1 MAKGK
6 HVTYH
11 EGDYEITVLE
21 QGARYSIRV
30 RRPPDDTHT
39 KWHYSKSRRVEAK
52 NKAEAVACCVKY
64 AQELDGGMSD
74 VPITLA
80 DYAKTFQENREMLG
94 KVSPL
99 TLARDKIN
107 IDRIVRY
114 LGKRDLVDLSATII
128 EKAYVEMTKDGVSK
142 DAIHKCHMK
151 LKQMMR
157 KAYNTGLIKRNPC
170 DAVEGITRPKQ
181 DPVKKKEKRIT
192 RDEAIDLAHELEN
205 EEKTGKVVAV
215 RLALATGIRRGE
227 ALGLMWKDV
236 DLENKRLHVR
246 RQYGREKTLKP
257 PKTEKSRRTI
267 AIDTG
272 TVSFLSKWKVQQA
285 TELKRSLLQTGD
297 TPVCSNE
304 LGGFTDPDD
313 LSRWRRGFYVRLGL
327 AHYEKEEKWTDSR
340 GIERVRHSGYVGP
353 NFHALRHAQASLLVA
368 GGVDPKTVQERLGHE
383 RITTTLEIY
392 ADAEEENDVKAAEYI
407 NGLFEDR

>member
-1 MAKGK
+1 MTKRDTSG
-6 HVTYH
+6 
-11 EGDYEITVLE
+11 EITELE
-21 QGARYSIRV
+21 RGRRYSVRV
-30 RRPPDDTHT
+30 RLPPDDEH
-39 KWHYSKSRRVEAK
+39 KGWHWSRSRRVEG
-52 NKAEAVACCVKY
+52 NKAEATAALVTY
-64 AQELDGGMSD
+64 REELESGMSD
-74 VPITLA
+74 VPVTLA
-80 DYAKTFQENREMLG
+80 DYAESFQRARAALG

-99 TLARDKIN
+99 TLDRDRLDIARIT
-107 IDRIVRY
+107 RY
-114 LGKRDLVDLSATII
+114 LGQVSLTDLTATTI
-128 EKAYVEMTKDGVSK
+128 EAAYVRMAKDGTSK

-151 LKQMMR
+151 LRQMMR
-157 KAYNTGLIKRNPC
+157 KAYNAGLVRRNPC

-181 DPVKKKEKRIT
+181 DPARKKERRIT
-192 RDEAIDLAHELEN
+192 RDEAIGLARELEG

-236 DLENKRLHVR
+236 DLTSKRLHVR
-246 RQYGREKTLKP
+246 RQYGRERVLKP
-257 PKTEKSRRTI
+257 PKTERSRRTI
-267 AIDTG
+267 AMDAG
-272 TVSFLSKWKVQQA
+272 TVSFLTEWKAQQA
-285 TELKRSLLQTGD
+285 TELGRSGQEQTDD

-327 AHYEKEEKWTDSR
+327 AHYEKKEKWTDSR
-340 GIERVRHSGYVGP
+340 GIERVRRSGYVGP

-407 NGLFEDR
+407 DGLFGNR

>member
-1 MAKGK
+1 MTKRDTSG
-6 HVTYH
+6 
-11 EGDYEITVLE
+11 EITELE
-21 QGARYSIRV
+21 RGRRYSVRV
-30 RRPPDDTHT
+30 RLPPDDKH
-39 KWHYSKSRRVEAK
+39 KSWHWSRSRKVEG
-52 NKAEAVACCVKY
+52 NKAEATAALVTY
-64 AQELDGGMSD
+64 REELESGMSD

-80 DYAKTFQENREMLG
+80 DYARTFQESREILG

-99 TLARDKIN
+99 TLARDKID
-107 IDRIVRY
+107 IDRIVKY
-114 LGKRDLVDLSATII
+114 LGKRNLVDLSATII
-128 EKAYVEMTKDGVSK
+128 EKAYVEMTKDGVSR

-157 KAYNTGLIKRNPC
+157 KAYNTGLIRRNPC

-181 DPVKKKEKRIT
+181 DPVKKKERRIT
-192 RDEAIDLAHELEN
+192 RDEAIGLARELEG

-257 PKTEKSRRTI
+257 PKTERSRRTI
-267 AIDTG
+267 AIDAG
-272 TVSFLSKWKVQQA
+272 TVSFLTEWKAQQA
-285 TELKRSLLQTGD
+285 TELGHSGQAQAGD

-340 GIERVRHSGYVGP
+340 GIERVKRSGYVGP

-407 NGLFEDR
+407 DGLFGDN